1 MRTLYLLFL
10 STAMLSWPGCGNEA
24 KHTPSEADRQ
34 HAAQLYQQALEQI
47 KNYDFKGAGT
57 TFEQVLRLDPTQYEA
72 RLGLGEIH
80 YRQQQYDLARQ
91 ALEVAVQQQPGRH
104 EARMQ
109 LARAYL
115 GLDRQLE
122 ARKMVKQI
130 VADFPDQ
137 VVPRLELANLY
148 MTESPPD
155 PRGALAQYEAI
166 LQAKP
171 GHPKARAGRAA
182 ANLHLGEFAA
192 SAAELDELLRQQPKD
207 QYLTY
212 LAGTTYYWLKEHKKA
227 VAAYQQ
233 SIDAIPA
240 NSPMKPTR
248 QWNLRLAYLAAYGI
262 YPGDLT
268 EHYQIHLYPI
278 AEKSPVHFTDVAPA
292 TGVDKLGRNRGG
304 AWGDYDAD
312 GDLDLFT
319 VGIQIPHSLFRN
331 DGGRFADI
339 AREAGLYDPRGG
351 WSATCADYDNDG
363 DLDLYATRDGWE
375 GSAPNS
381 LYQNQGN
388 GIFKEVSAEAGVDDP
403 DDTFMAGWADY
414 DNDGWVDLYTCDGMT
429 GTDAANKL
437 YHNEGNGRFT
447 DQAAQAGV
455 ALKGKSLGMAFGD
468 YDRDGD
474 QDLYVADVANPN
486 TLFRNEGN
494 GRFVDITQ
502 KAEVGKPVQGGYVT
516 FFFDADDDGDLDLFV
531 SAMAYY
537 EHFVESQITGR
548 SAHSAHAS
556 LYRNDGHDTFTD
568 VAESQGL
575 TRSFGSMGAG
585 WGDVDYD
592 GRIDIYLAN
601 GGPNMARF
609 EPNILYRNLGNRFAD
624 ITESAN
630 LDRIDKGHGVAFADY
645 DVDGDLDLY
654 VGDGGHYPGDLWHN
668 HLYQNDGHANNW
680 LGVSL
685 EGSHP
690 SNRSAIGAQLV
701 LRAGDLV
708 QTVQLSSGDGFGCTN
723 SLAAEFGLGP
733 RKHVDQLEVQWPGGK
748 TQQLLVSGINQTLHF
763 KE

>member
-1 MRTLYLLFL
+1 MPTSALFL
-10 STAMLSWPGCGNEA
+10 FALWLLAGPGCGNEA
-24 KHTPSEADRQ
+24 KHTPSDADRQ
-34 HAAQLYQQALEQI
+34 RAGQLYQQALEQI

-57 TFEQVLRLDPTQYEA
+57 TFEEILRLDPTHYEA

-91 ALEVAVQQQPGRH
+91 ALEVAAQQQPGRH

-122 ARKMVKQI
+122 ARKMVEAI

-137 VVPRLELANLY
+137 VAPRMELANLY
-148 MTESPPD
+148 MTESPPS

-166 LQAKP
+166 LQSKP

-182 ANLHLGEFAA
+182 ANLHLGEFGK

-212 LAGTTYYWLKEHKKA
+212 LAGTTYYWLRQYEKA

-248 QWNLRLAYLAAYGI
+248 QWNLRLAYLAAYGT
-262 YPGDLT
+262 YPGNLA
-268 EHYQIHLYPI
+268 ERYQIPLYPI

-292 TGVDKLGRNRGG
+292 AGVDKLGRNRGS

-312 GDLDLFT
+312 GDLDIFT
-319 VGIQIPHSLFRN
+319 VGIQIPHSLYRN
-331 DGGRFADI
+331 EGGHFTDV
-339 AREAGLYDPRGG
+339 ARQAGLCDPRGG
-351 WSATCADYDNDG
+351 WSASCADYDNDG
-363 DLDLYATRDGWE
+363 DLDLYTTRDAWE
-375 GSAPNS
+375 GAAPNS

-388 GIFKEVSAEAGVDDP
+388 GTFEEVSKEAGVEDP
-403 DDTFMAGWADY
+403 DDSFQAAWADC
-414 DNDGWVDLYTCDGMT
+414 DNDGWVDLYVADGIT
-429 GTDAANKL
+429 GAGAANKL

-447 DQAAQAGV
+447 DRAAQAGV
-455 ALKGKSLGMAFGD
+455 DLRGKSLGVAFGD
-468 YDRDGD
+468 YDQDGD

-494 GRFVDITQ
+494 GHFTDITQ
-502 KAEVGKPVQGGYVT
+502 QAGVGKPIQGGYVT

-531 SAMAYY
+531 SAMSYY

-548 SAHSAHAS
+548 SAHPAHAS

-568 VAESQGL
+568 VAEAEGL

-592 GRIDIYLAN
+592 GRVDIYLAN

-624 ITESAN
+624 VTASAEVGY
-630 LDRIDKGHGVAFADY
+630 IDKGHGVSFADY
-645 DVDGDLDLY
+645 DADGDLDLY
-654 VGDGGHYPGDLWHN
+654 AGDGGHYPGDLWRN
-668 HLYQNDGHANNW
+668 HLYRNDGHSNNW

-685 EGSHP
+685 EGSRP

-701 LRAGDLV
+701 LRAGDLIQIAQV
-708 QTVQLSSGDGFGCTN
+708 SSGDGFGCTN
-723 SLAAEFGLGP
+723 SLTAEFGLGP
-733 RKHVDQLEVQWPGGK
+733 RTRVDGLEVRWPSGK
-748 TQQLLVSGINQTLHF
+748 IQELPVAAINQTLHF